1 MYQPRYNTFQHFNSL
16 TGHRFSTDYLKD
28 IVYDEAYNCLW
39 ISSRFY
45 QQIELFYLETHRNEQ
60 FTLEQFAASIVGDAL
75 FALADTPQKLYVGT
89 TSAVAS
95 LDKLTKKTDILF
107 HEDELFTH
115 NYNTLLFNSAA
126 AMICCQP
133 KDVWLMIL
141 KNGVFRLIV
150 YVWTKPSVRY
160 CQRLLVN
167 VIYKDRYGDIWI
179 GTHGKGLFLLDKKDS
194 QFHLHTPDYQ
204 LSGNN
209 IRDLAETPPAIC

>member
-39 ISSRFY
+39 IAADFTNK
-45 QQIELFYLETHRNEQ
+45 LNCFHLETHRNEQ
-60 FTLEQFAASIVGDAL
+60 FTLNDSQASIVGDAL

-115 NYNTLLFNSAA
+115 NYNTLFIDSKQRLWFAA
-126 AMICCQP
+126 AEGCMA
-133 KDVWLMIL
+133 
-141 KNGVFRLIV
+141 
-150 YVWTKPSVRY
+150 Y
-160 CQRLLVN
+160 
-167 VIYKDRYGDIWI
+167 DIKKRSFQTYRI
-179 GTHGKGLFLLDKKDS
+179 RLDKEVRS
-194 QFHLHTPDYQ
+194 QNFW
-204 LSGNN
+204 
-209 IRDLAETPPAIC
+209 